1 MAEDAGKF
9 SFSSEL
15 GVDETQV
22 GGWLVGAFTDGGTTV
37 PAADLRGTSALTKDI
52 KIVDVDTHF
61 TEKGDL
67 LTARMPASMKD
78 RAPYVKREGAMDYWF
93 IGDKLIAPA
102 GACVIEKN
110 RDKRLGRLSIPR
122 MAEIHPAA
130 YDVDERLKFM
140 DDLGIHTQVCY
151 PNGFA
156 SSSVSLLNWVDKDFA
171 EVLIKT
177 YNDDRGDAQKRSGNR
192 LLPMALLPVWDSKAM
207 GKEALRCVDDYDV
220 KWFNLPDRPE
230 QFGLPTF
237 NDDHWAPLFE
247 LCDDKEIPVNFHIA
261 TGGIDGFSVTWKDLP
276 FQKKLAVGA
285 MLFYIGNAATLA
297 NFIVSG
303 LLDKYTKMKIVS
315 VESGIGWIPFLLE
328 ALEYQ
333 MDEMMPEHKMDRRPV
348 EYFRDQMFAS
358 FWFEKIAPSKMLDL
372 IGPDNVM
379 FETDF
384 PHPTALYPDPQA
396 HLTEVLADVD
406 KSLVRKILQENAERC
421 YNLDL

>member
-1 MAEDAGKF
+1 MAEDDGKF
-9 SFSSEL
+9 SFGAEL

-22 GGWLVGAFTDGGTTV
+22 GGWLVGAFTDGGTRV
-37 PAADLRGTSALTKDI
+37 PAADLQGTSALTKDI
-52 KIVDVDTHF
+52 KIVDVDTHL
-61 TEKGDL
+61 TEKADL
-67 LTARMPASMKD
+67 WTARMPAGMKD
-78 RAPYVKREGAMDYWF
+78 RAPHVKREGAMDYWF
-93 IGDKLIAPA
+93 IGDKLISPA

-122 MAEIHPAA
+122 MDEIHPGA

-140 DDLGIHTQVCY
+140 DDLGVHTQICY

-177 YNDDRGDAQKRSGNR
+177 YNDDRGDVQKRSGNR

-207 GKEALRCVDDYDV
+207 GKEALRCVEDYDV
-220 KWFNLPDRPE
+220 KGFNLPDRPE

-247 LCDDKEIPVNFHIA
+247 LCDNKGIPINFHIA
-261 TGGIDGFSVTWKDLP
+261 TGGIDGFSVTWKDLD
-276 FQKKLAVGA
+276 FQRKLAVGA

-303 LLDKYTKMKIVS
+303 LLDKYTKLKIVS

-333 MDEMMPEHKMDRRPV
+333 LDEMMPDYKLDRRPV

-358 FWFEKIAPSKMLDL
+358 FWFEKIAPAKMLDL
-372 IGPDNVM
+372 VGPDNVM

-396 HLTEVLADVD
+396 HLLEALEGVD
-406 KSLVRKILQENAERC
+406 MVNVRKILQKNAERC
-421 YNLDL
+421 YNLSL

>member
-1 MAEDAGKF
+1 MAEDDAKF
-9 SFSSEL
+9 SFGAEL

-37 PAADLRGTSALTKDI
+37 EAAELHGTSDLTKGI

-67 LTARMPASMKD
+67 WSARLPEGMKA
-78 RAPYVKREGAMDYWF
+78 RAPYVKREGVMDYWF
-93 IGDKLIAPA
+93 IGEKLIAPA

-122 MAEIHPAA
+122 MDEIHPAA

-140 DDLGIHTQVCY
+140 DDLGVHTQICY

-156 SSSVSLLNWVDKDFA
+156 SSSVSLLNWVDKEFA
-171 EVLIKT
+171 EVLIKV

-207 GKEALRCVDDYDV
+207 GKEALRCVEEYDV
-220 KWFNLPDRPE
+220 KGFNLPDRPE

-247 LCDDKEIPVNFHIA
+247 LCDSKGIPINFHIA
-261 TGGIDGFSVTWKDLP
+261 TGGIDGFSVTWKDLD

-285 MLFYIGNAATLA
+285 MLFYIGNAATIA

-303 LLDKYTKMKIVS
+303 LLDKYTNLKIVS

-333 MDEMMPEHKMDRRPV
+333 MDEMMPDYKMDRRPS

-358 FWFEKIAPSKMLDL
+358 FWFEKVATSKMLDI

-396 HLTEVLADVD
+396 HLLEALEGVD
-406 KSLVRKILQENAERC
+406 MVNVRKVLQENAERC
-421 YNLDL
+421 YNLKL

>member
-1 MAEDAGKF
+1 MLEDEKF
-9 SFSSEL
+9 SFGSEL
-15 GVDETQV
+15 GVEETQV
-22 GGWLVGAFTDGGTTV
+22 GGWLVGAFKDGGTTKKAV
-37 PAADLRGTSALTKDI
+37 DLHGTNDLTKDI
-52 KIVDVDTHF
+52 KIIDVDTHL

-67 LTARMPASMKD
+67 WTARMPAGMKD
-78 RAPYVKREGAMDYWF
+78 RAPYMKREGYMDYWY
-93 IGDKLIAPA
+93 IGDKLIAP
-102 GACVIEKN
+102 GGGSVIEKN

-122 MAEIHPAA
+122 IEEMHPAA
-130 YDVDERLKFM
+130 YDVKERLKFM
-140 DDLGIHTQVCY
+140 DDLGVHAQVCY

-171 EVLIKT
+171 EVLVKVF
-177 YNDDRGDAQKRSGNR
+177 NDDRGELQRESGNR

-207 GKEALRCVDDYDV
+207 GKEALRCVEEYDV
-220 KWFNLPDRPE
+220 KGFNLPDRPE

-247 LCDDKEIPVNFHIA
+247 LCDDKGIPINFHIA
-261 TGGIDGFSVTWKDLP
+261 TGGIDGFSVTWKDLD

-303 LLDKYTKMKIVS
+303 LLDKYTKMKVVS

-333 MDEMMPEHKMDRRPV
+333 MDEMMPDHKMDRRPV

-358 FWFEKIAPSKMLDL
+358 FWFEKVATSKMLDI

-384 PHPTALYPDPQA
+384 PHPTSLYPDPQT
-396 HLTEVLADVD
+396 HLLEAFEGVD
-406 KSLVRKILQENAERC
+406 MVNVRKVLQENAQRC